1 MRIRNKLFLGFGLV
15 LLTALGAF
23 LIAYTALQDVAKQY
37 RHLAEQEIQ
46 ALHLA
51 QQIQFEDLTLTD
63 SVRGVIIEPNNR
75 EERDRYDQYAI
86 TIDEHINAV
95 LPLVSSE
102 RAEQIFVELDLHNQQ
117 LIELEEEM
125 LQLAG
130 TNDERVLEIFN
141 GEYAEVRQIFSSHI
155 EEFKQIQL
163 ESIASQ
169 IEVDEAMIA
178 QRSIFGIIGLVVALI
193 IGGLIAFFIS
203 RQTTKPLTE
212 VVHKLEEISSNEGD
226 LTARISVSSKDE
238 IGQLSIAFNKMLD
251 TIQSILQ
258 DVTKV
263 TNDVASSSEEL
274 SASAEQNEQATKQ
287 ITMSIQSIASGS
299 EQQLLSS
306 GDIEHS
312 IMEMRNGLQQIAIS
326 SQTVS
331 DSAGITTEVAVQ
343 GNRVVQQAV
352 NQMKLIHST
361 VGEANDRTNDLSD
374 LTQKIGQ
381 ISNMITNIAEQTNL
395 LALNASIEAAR
406 VGEHGKGFAVVAN
419 EVRKLAEESKKS
431 AAQITEIIH
440 QVLINTNLV
449 SNVIKKGESE
459 VNSGIILVNEAGT
472 AFEEILQSVKEV
484 TKQIQD
490 VSMASGDMSSGVGQ
504 VAVAVENLSDISKQS
519 TASSQNVAASSEEQ
533 LASIEEITM
542 SAENL
547 SKMADLLQ
555 GTVGKFKIHEKSKG
569 N

>member
-63 SVRGVIIEPNNR
+63 SVRGVIIEPNNT

-226 LTARISVSSKDE
+226 LTARISVNSKDE

-331 DSAGITTEVAVQ
+331 DSAVITTEVAVQ

-352 NQMKLIHST
+352 DQMKLIHST

-440 QVLINTNLV
+440 QVLINTDLV
-449 SNVIKKGESE
+449 SNVIQKGESE

-504 VAVAVENLSDISKQS
+504 VAVAVENLSEISKQS
-519 TASSQNVAASSEEQ
+519 AASSQNVAASSEEQ

-547 SKMADLLQ
+547 SEMADRLQ
-555 GTVGKFKIHEKSKG
+555 GTVGKFKIYEKSKG